1 MSNGLHEVISAA
13 IQSAG
18 REAERERPGRQAPLL
33 RVTETS
39 RSGAIR
45 TESAANT
52 SDEKAFGPVARRWHR
67 APAAG
72 ADHESKDTVTSRELS
87 GGTCGSA
94 AVPLPATTSVR
105 HGIWLNADTVAPNR
119 KRAEAITAQ
128 ADVAGEGGEASLMMD
143 VPRNATVTGSPQSIT
158 PACDHNRLGPN
169 GLRLAFSLCGFHGAL
184 MERLRQGGK
193 LTEREELLVILARKD
208 FASLRPFVIGMTLD
222 RLIALVN
229 APDLTNETAGADA
242 PGAMEAFA
250 VATLRSLAQRACQ
263 LLQEGGPDA
272 AFSLFGDIG
281 GEQDPLAIFQRVF
294 TTALDLV
301 EAFERII
308 PMEAKLLARLAEAL
322 DSEVEK
328 I

>member
-13 IQSAG
+13 IQGAT
-18 REAERERPGRQAPLL
+18 REAELERPGRQAPLL
-33 RVTETS
+33 RVAETNRS
-39 RSGAIR
+39 RAMH
-45 TESAANT
+45 TESATNA
-52 SDEKAFGPVARRWHR
+52 SDEKAFGPVAHRWRR

-72 ADHESKDTVTSRELS
+72 ADHESKDTITSGELP
-87 GGTCGSA
+87 GVTCGSA
-94 AVPLPATTSVR
+94 AIPLPATISERRGT
-105 HGIWLNADTVAPNR
+105 WLSADTVAPSL

-128 ADVAGEGGEASLMMD
+128 ADVAGEGGVASLMVD
-143 VPRNATVTGSPQSIT
+143 LPRKARATGSPQSLA

-184 MERLRQGGK
+184 MERLRDGGK
-193 LTEREELLVILARKD
+193 LTEREELLVTLARKD

-222 RLIALVN
+222 RLNALVN
-229 APDLTNETAGADA
+229 APDLTNEVAGADA
-242 PGAMEAFA
+242 PGALEVFA
-250 VATLRSLAQRACQ
+250 VATLRNLAQRACQ
-263 LLQEGGPDA
+263 MLQEDGPDA
-272 AFSLFGDIG
+272 AFSLFGDVG

-301 EAFERII
+301 EVFERII
-308 PMEAKLLARLAEAL
+308 PTEAKLLARLAEAF